1 MLSIQVKAHELY
13 DERCC
18 EFIEVKP
25 TTLQLEHSL
34 ISISKWESKWKK
46 PFLADNAKSDDE
58 IRDYVRC
65 MTVSGGTDPNVYAGL
80 TQNDYENIKAYI
92 DDSMTATSFSDK
104 SNKPSREIIT
114 SEIIYYWMITC
125 DIPFECQKWHL
136 NRLLSLI
143 KVCSIKN
150 TPGKKMSKNE
160 LLNRNMS
167 LNKQRRAALGTRG

>member
-1 MLSIQVKAHELY
+1 
-13 DERCC
+13 
-18 EFIEVKP
+18 
-25 TTLQLEHSL
+25 
-34 ISISKWESKWKK
+34 
-46 PFLADNAKSDDE
+46 
-58 IRDYVRC
+58 